1 MRFVYLLSPGCD
13 ALWRRAGDLLLLGC
27 LMHPPS
33 SPLGCLHSR
42 RRQNLC
48 QLVGLSLRAFLSRG
62 YRKPEARQG
71 VAPLRQKVTGDALPW
86 GAGRGRPGQQVGAT
100 LVAGATNVA
109 PSQREASRGHMELR
123 RRRSAARGASPGI
136 GKSNGLF
143 HRLRPP
149 TPCHPAATLPADA
162 RAWGRPARPAPAAG
176 QRWMPPAGRRL
187 AAHGQDGWLGTGSLH
202 GWSCRG
208 D

>member
-1 MRFVYLLSPGCD
+1 MHTWLVVKPNTDVIANFTQGQNRDHMRFVYLLSPGCD

-86 GAGRGRPGQQVGAT
+86 GAGVADQASRPVLPWLQVQPT
-100 LVAGATNVA
+100 SHP
-109 PSQREASRGHMELR
+109 PSERFREATWSSEEGEALLGGP
-123 RRRSAARGASPGI
+123 ARG
-136 GKSNGLF
+136 
-143 HRLRPP
+143 
-149 TPCHPAATLPADA
+149 
-162 RAWGRPARPAPAAG
+162 
-176 QRWMPPAGRRL
+176 
-187 AAHGQDGWLGTGSLH
+187 
-202 GWSCRG
+202 
-208 D
+208 